1 MSIRKLLIIGFVFLT
16 SAMQAQDPMPVK
28 MEYFLD
34 SDPGHGNGRSISGI
48 DVGENQ
54 LTFDVSDAAPGPHV
68 LSVRSQD
75 SKGNWSQTISRTF
88 YVVDKMDAQNPTRI
102 EYFLDSDPGYGN
114 GITISN
120 VQIGSNQLTFD
131 VSTAAPGPHVLSV
144 RSQDAAGRWSQTI
157 SRTFFI
163 DRLQDIVYVEYFVDN
178 DPGVGKGY
186 SLALPDIP
194 YKAHLT
200 LEFEINTVG
209 LSTGQHVL
217 YVRGLDALGQWTE
230 IREHQF
236 TIFKQGGEEIV
247 SNGELNRIE
256 YFFDTDP
263 GYGNGFPLEDPKT
276 GENTYLMSF
285 ESINEGVHVLCLR
298 AQDDVGHW
306 SQTMSRTIYAIKP
319 VGEVVAVEYFFDKD
333 PGEGKGEAVKLPTDL
348 SAPFIFEVP
357 FDNLSANVHQFCVR
371 AMDSYGNWSI
381 LRKSEIEVID
391 LSGIN
396 GIGADG
402 KFGDVYDLNGRKL
415 TPEMISKGG
424 KAKRIYI
431 IDGRKFVK

>member
-1 MSIRKLLIIGFVFLT
+1 MNIKKLLIIGFVFLT
-16 SAMQAQDPMPVK
+16 SPMQAQDPMPVK

-163 DRLQDIVYVEYFVDN
+163 DRL
-178 DPGVGKGY
+178 
-186 SLALPDIP
+186 
-194 YKAHLT
+194 
-200 LEFEINTVG
+200 
-209 LSTGQHVL
+209 
-217 YVRGLDALGQWTE
+217 
-230 IREHQF
+230 
-236 TIFKQGGEEIV
+236 
-247 SNGELNRIE
+247 NGELNRIE

-357 FDNLSANVHQFCVR
+357 IDNLSANVHQFCVR